1 MRGLAKVLV
10 GVSALAFC
18 CAVAAK
24 YVVIMEI
31 APGTFG
37 RASLGL
43 AALAIAIVL
52 VFEGP
57 ASGASK

>member
-10 GVSALAFC
+10 VVSAVAYC
-18 CAVAAK
+18 CAVAAR
-24 YVVIMEI
+24 YVAIMGI
-31 APGTFG
+31 TPGTFG

-43 AALAIAIVL
+43 AALAIATVL

-57 ASGASK
+57 ASGGSK